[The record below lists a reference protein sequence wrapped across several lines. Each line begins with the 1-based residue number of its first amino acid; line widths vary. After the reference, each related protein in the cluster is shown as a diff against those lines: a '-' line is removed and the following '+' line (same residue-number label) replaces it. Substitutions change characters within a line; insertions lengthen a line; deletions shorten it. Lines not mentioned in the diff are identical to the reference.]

1 MKIKGV
7 QFDERKDLEAYVES
21 EVFEEEHIGRTIYR
35 RARYN
40 YYIKNLTDK
49 KNYNEVVKFITEN
62 STLGL
67 TELELYELVQKT
79 IREVKKR
86 GLKLVDHIYLRQS
99 EMDFIVNLNDIKLEK
114 IAFVLLCLA
123 KYHNEVSE
131 EADNCI
137 YFKLNEIKNMAR
149 INMSKK
155 DFEYFYNN
163 MYAVGALLENNN
175 PTSTIQIVNFVS
187 YDENDS
193 VVMEVQEVDYLEL
206 AYLYLSWKNDGNKY
220 GRCSNCNRLMRQGKT
235 KPRKYCEE
243 CAAES
248 TKASWK
254 EASQRYRDSKKD
266 KSS

>member
-7 QFDERKDLEAYVES
+7 QFDERKDLESYVES
-21 EVFEEEHIGRTIYR
+21 EIFEEEHIGRTIYR

-49 KNYNEVVKFITEN
+49 KNYDEVVRFITEH

-67 TELELYELVQKT
+67 TELELYELVKKT
-79 IREVKKR
+79 VREVKKR

-163 MYAVGALLENNN
+163 MYKIGALLENNS
-175 PTSTIQIVNFVS
+175 PTSTVQIVNFTS
-187 YDENDS
+187 YDESDPI
-193 VVMEVQEVDYLEL
+193 VMEIQEVDYLEL
-206 AYLYLSWKNDGNKY
+206 AYLYLSWKNNGKQY
-220 GRCSNCNRLMRQGKT
+220 GRCSKCNRLMRQGKT

-243 CAAES
+243 CAKIVE
-248 TKASWK
+248 K
-254 EASQRYRDSKKD
+254 ENSKERVRRFREKM
-266 KSS
+266 